1 MYIPPESRLW
11 SVGMTEGED
20 ESEETEKNDKTTQNL
35 LLLRHLCSL
44 SSKHR
49 EIFVGLMTEVNLKG
63 YTPFMTAV
71 SCKVSFEHAWY
82 MYMDMYMYRLEEV
95 V

>member
-1 MYIPPESRLW
+1 
-11 SVGMTEGED
+11 MTEGED

-71 SCKVSFEHAWY
+71 SCKVSFEHACY
-82 MYMDMYMYRLEEV
+82 MYMYMYTFYTITCTCTCTCSV
-95 V
+95 F